1 MASSK
6 VCRLSSKIHS
16 LTQRLSKTNVHVS
29 SIPSPIKSSLP
40 SSATPRINRSF
51 RVPVELSSCVS
62 MFPLHSAIASSR
74 LVSSLSAESM
84 SWGLVPQ
91 GHSSLSLY
99 IPTTAF
105 KNLVY
110 YYHLVSSV
118 LKNEALLHLYLI
130 SRRFTFSCFLMLR
143 MHL

>member
-1 MASSK
+1 M
-6 VCRLSSKIHS
+6 
-16 LTQRLSKTNVHVS
+16 
-29 SIPSPIKSSLP
+29 
-40 SSATPRINRSF
+40 
-51 RVPVELSSCVS
+51 ELSSCVS
-62 MFPLHSAIASSR
+62 LFPLHSAIASSR